1 MTTVHDTNYEM
12 IERKTIIT
20 GPAEITRSTFKPS
33 HIGGIR
39 PEDGDTECE
48 LCSVDE

>member
-12 IERKTIIT
+12 IERKS
-20 GPAEITRSTFKPS
+20 PAEITRSTFKPS

-48 LCSVDE
+48 LCSADE